1 MSLPKLT
8 IFFNGCVIAQQLNV
22 VLFTHMFIV
31 VLEITWDK
39 IIENNAF
46 LYLRFLRYSLR
57 SVIMRIK
64 GVEMQI
70 AVDTDC

>member
-46 LYLRFLRYSLR
+46 F
-57 SVIMRIK
+57 SVFKILKIQSQKCNHEDK
-64 GVEMQI
+64 GCGN
-70 AVDTDC
+70 AYGS